1 MTATLTTIRSAR
13 LARSARSSLG
23 TSRPSPSTGWR
34 SAWLVLVPIVAMS
47 LLLGFFVNGILM
59 AAPPLAALVAWA
71 MITLPFQLVAPT
83 VAGVMLTFNPP
94 SARPADGVWKSP
106 LDVVG
111 SLIYKNLP
119 IKLAIADL
127 IIILLV
133 LRAAMIVALGD
144 GVRGAGTRKPPK
156 PFAQACVVVIA
167 AMAFSSAYGLARG
180 GDFRQILWQVR
191 VPTLLACL
199 ALAASV
205 AATPLGIRRFR
216 NAVLFAGMV
225 KVALGTYF
233 YYLILPGVAN
243 PGEVLYVT
251 IHSDSVLWSAG
262 LAMLIAEWFEQ
273 RTIGARR
280 RLIVFGLPLLFGMA
294 INNRRTVWVAVGAS
308 VLFIAAV
315 ATPNVKRQLA
325 RLLAVGWPL
334 IFAYV
339 IVGLTAGS
347 SSAIFKPVSMTESV
361 LFQTDASS
369 SSRDVE
375 NINLL
380 YTNKLSRGIGSG
392 FGHEY
397 IELIPS
403 VNLSEVFEQYKFI
416 PHNSFLGL
424 WAFMGIGGATAF
436 FLLPTLGIFYATWAR
451 RRSAVPW
458 VRAAAAWS
466 VCIVIAWLIQAW
478 SDIGIQDWPTMIC
491 CGFALGIGASLAR
504 QVAEQGE
511 LAGVSRDV
519 ATPLEYATPA
529 PRPATFGAVTETPSA

>member
-1 MTATLTTIRSAR
+1 MTIALATRQRTRSVAGER
-13 LARSARSSLG
+13 VRSNWSWR
-23 TSRPSPSTGWR
+23 R
-34 SAWLVLVPIVAMS
+34 SAWLLLVPVVGSS
-47 LLLGFFVNGILM
+47 LLLGFFVSGMLM
-59 AAPPLAALVAWA
+59 AVPPIAALVAWA
-71 MITLPFQLVAPT
+71 VITLPFQLVAPT

-94 SARPADGVWKSP
+94 AARPADGLWSSP
-106 LDVVG
+106 LDFIG

-119 IKLAIADL
+119 IKLAFADL

-156 PFAQACVVVIA
+156 PFAQACVVAIL

-233 YYLILPGVAN
+233 YFMILPTVPN

-251 IHSDSVLWSAG
+251 IHSDSVLWAAG

-273 RTIGARR
+273 RTIGSRR

-294 INNRRTVWVAVGAS
+294 INNRRTVWVTVGAS
-308 VLFIAAV
+308 VLFIVAV
-315 ATPNVKRQLA
+315 ATPHVRRQLA
-325 RLLAVGWPL
+325 RLLAVVWPL

-347 SSAIFKPVSMTESV
+347 GSPIFKPVSMTESV

-380 YTNKLSRGIGSG
+380 FTNKLSRGLGTG

-397 IELIPS
+397 IELVPS
-403 VNLSEVFEQYKFI
+403 VNLSEGFEQYKYI
-416 PHNSFLGL
+416 PHNSFLGI
-424 WAFMGIGGATAF
+424 WAFMGIAGATAY
-436 FLLPTLGIFYATWAR
+436 FLLPSLGIFYATWAR
-451 RRSAVPW
+451 RRSAAPW
-458 VRAAAAWS
+458 VRAPAAWS

-478 SDIGIQDWPTMIC
+478 SDIGVQDWAPMIC

-511 LAGVSRDV
+511 LGGVSRNDAV
-519 ATPLEYATPA
+519 PLEFASST
-529 PRPATFGAVTETPSA
+529 PRPGSLAAGADGLV

>member
-1 MTATLTTIRSAR
+1 MTAALTILRRNPGGSVRQRWATT
-13 LARSARSSLG
+13 SSG
-23 TSRPSPSTGWR
+23 
-34 SAWLVLVPIVAMS
+34 SAWLLIVPVVGSS
-47 LLLGFFVNGILM
+47 LLLGVFVNGFLM
-59 AAPPLAALVAWA
+59 AVPPLAVLIAWA
-71 MITLPFQLVAPT
+71 VTILPFQLVAPT
-83 VAGVMLTFNPP
+83 IAGVMLTFNPP
-94 SARPADGVWKSP
+94 AARPADGLWSTP
-106 LDVVG
+106 LDLVG
-111 SLIYKNLP
+111 GLIYNNLP
-119 IKLAIADL
+119 IKLAFADL

-144 GVRGAGTRKPPK
+144 GVRGAGTRMPPR
-156 PFAQACVVVIA
+156 PFAQACVAAIA
-167 AMAFSSAYGLARG
+167 AVGAMSVYGLARG
-180 GDFRQILWQVR
+180 GDFRQILWQIR

-233 YYLILPGVAN
+233 YYVILPSIPN

-251 IHSDSVLWSAG
+251 IHSDSVLWSSG

-273 RTIGARR
+273 RTVGSRR
-280 RLIVFGLPLLFGMA
+280 RLIVFGIPLLFGMA

-315 ATPNVKRQLA
+315 ATPHVKRQLA
-325 RLLAVGWPL
+325 RLLTVGWPL

-339 IVGLTAGS
+339 IVGLTAGGN
-347 SSAIFKPVSMTESV
+347 SAIFKPVSMTESV
-361 LFQTDASS
+361 LVQTDASS

-380 YTNKLSRGIGSG
+380 FTNKLSRGIGSG

-397 IELIPS
+397 VELVPS
-403 VNLSEVFEQYKFI
+403 VNLSNVFEQYRFI
-416 PHNSFLGL
+416 PHNSFLGM
-424 WAFMGIGGATAF
+424 WAFMGIAGASAF

-451 RRSAVPW
+451 RRSAIPW
-458 VRAAAAWS
+458 VRATAAWS

-478 SDIGIQDWPTMIC
+478 SDIGVQDWATMVC

-511 LAGVSRDV
+511 LTGIRPDDALPVEFDTAGAPVVGNSPGPTR
-519 ATPLEYATPA
+519 AT
-529 PRPATFGAVTETPSA
+529 V

>member
-1 MTATLTTIRSAR
+1 MTAVVAAR
-13 LARSARSSLG
+13 RTAAPLGRARR
-23 TSRPSPSTGWR
+23 TFPDRWRR
-34 SAWLVLVPIVAMS
+34 SAWLLLVPVVGSS
-47 LLLGFFVNGILM
+47 LLLGVFVNGFLM
-59 AAPPLAALVAWA
+59 AVPPLAVLIAWA
-71 MITLPFQLVAPT
+71 VITLPFQLVAPT
-83 VAGVMLTFNPP
+83 IAGVMLTFNPP
-94 SARPADGVWKSP
+94 AARPADGLWSTP
-106 LDVVG
+106 LDLVG
-111 SLIYKNLP
+111 GLIYNNLP
-119 IKLAIADL
+119 IKLAFADL

-144 GVRGAGTRKPPK
+144 GVRGAGTRMPPR
-156 PFAQACVVVIA
+156 PFAQACVA
-167 AMAFSSAYGLARG
+167 AITAVGAMSVYGLARG
-180 GDFRQILWQVR
+180 GDFRQILWQIR

-225 KVALGTYF
+225 KVVLGAYF
-233 YYLILPGVAN
+233 YYVILPGIPN

-251 IHSDSVLWSAG
+251 IHSDSVLWSSG

-273 RTIGARR
+273 RTVGSRR
-280 RLIVFGLPLLFGMA
+280 RLIVFGIPLLFGMA

-315 ATPNVKRQLA
+315 ATPHVKRQLA
-325 RLLAVGWPL
+325 RLFAVGWPL

-339 IVGLTAGS
+339 IVGLTAGGN
-347 SSAIFKPVSMTESV
+347 SAIFKPVSMTESV

-380 YTNKLSRGIGSG
+380 FTNKLSRGIGSG

-397 IELIPS
+397 VELVPS
-403 VNLSEVFEQYKFI
+403 VNLSAVFEQYRFI

-424 WAFMGIGGATAF
+424 WAFMGIAGASAF

-451 RRSAVPW
+451 RRSAIPW
-458 VRAAAAWS
+458 VRATAAWS

-478 SDIGIQDWPTMIC
+478 SDIGVQDWATMVL

-511 LAGVSRDV
+511 LAGIRPDDAMPIEFDTTGAPMVVNSPGLTR
-519 ATPLEYATPA
+519 AT
-529 PRPATFGAVTETPSA
+529 V